1 MKQLLVIFIVSL
13 FIMGC
18 GEEYYDALIK
28 NESNKTVL
36 YNYNGSSDSLDPLAS
51 KQYTVRAYTQAP
63 HNISVQTGALSIKLT
78 QNYDTYSFEDIPA
91 IDMYVLNT
99 LSVDVTIKADEYI
112 EHGSST
118 ELIVP
123 SDTEVKTAKIY
134 TLKPTFKII
143 SPEYNINVEYIMG
156 SDNIMHVTIK

>member
-1 MKQLLVIFIVSL
+1 
-13 FIMGC
+13 MGC
-18 GEEYYDALIK
+18 GEKYYDVLIK
-28 NESNKTVL
+28 NESNKTVS
-36 YNYNGSSDSLDPLAS
+36 YNYNGSSDSLDPLGS
-51 KQYTVRAYTQAP
+51 KHYTVGAYTQAP
-63 HNISVQTGALSIKLT
+63 NNISVQTGALSIKLT
-78 QNYDTYSFEDIPA
+78 QNYDTYFFKNIPA

-112 EHGSST
+112 ENGSST

-143 SPEYNINVEYIMG
+143 SPEYNVNLEYIME
-156 SDNIMHVTIK
+156 SNNIMYVTIK